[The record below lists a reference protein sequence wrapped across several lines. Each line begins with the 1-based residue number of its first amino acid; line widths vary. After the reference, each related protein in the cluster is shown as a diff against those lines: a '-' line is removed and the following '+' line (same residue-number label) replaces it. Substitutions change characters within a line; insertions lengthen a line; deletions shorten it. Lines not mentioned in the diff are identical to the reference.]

1 MTSNLISKTGF
12 IIRAVSKKSMI
23 VLMTGVLLFKAPAHD
38 NHKLLSYD
46 MIIDNGLSYH
56 IIDNG
61 FCNMIITLS
70 ILLHITTQQSIQP
83 LLIIYHDNN
92 YAIPVLMSS
101 WLPVH
106 GKVWSLIG

>member
-1 MTSNLISKTGF
+1 
-12 IIRAVSKKSMI
+12 MI

-83 LLIIYHDNN
+83 LQKIWKIQCCNRYSIRIGIHWNFGIRKIGCHSDIRLLIH
-92 YAIPVLMSS
+92 
-101 WLPVH
+101 
-106 GKVWSLIG
+106 